1 MLEEQGDLSM
11 KFELS
16 LISRLMRLRGALWW
30 LTPAVVP
37 SLILAIVFGFLSQ
50 LEFRE
55 EDRAEFQFGNRT
67 SAVYLND
74 WLRPSSASIN
84 EDAAIQALLSGNEDS
99 LCIQTGGLIG
109 VPGDSSVSVG
119 FRELSDGCEFSDFGY
134 NLTSGSWPK
143 SANEAVSTD
152 GLFELGQSIAGVSPK
167 ILQVVGTVSNRNDVY
182 GRTLLLAEGTWQSWD
197 MASNQP
203 LFPRLQASYTVFTN
217 VDNPVS
223 LRDTIA
229 NLSSQDGA
237 AATIELQDVRDPRT
251 TIIDRFPFLYA
262 WIIWPVALA
271 SIAMAL
277 ALRVRSLRTSA
288 QRLVA
293 YGLNRRNVVC
303 AILGGAGIWIAASLP
318 SGLLLG
324 WGLAGLLSPVA
335 VTVSGHAA
343 GANPFPLELAITFYS
358 ALAIV
363 LVVMVLYTYFALGR
377 EFKVKRGLKRRSP
390 ERGSR
395 LKVLLGL
402 SLAVVVTLALFQVK
416 NVNELFG
423 LVFTSVLT
431 ACWFMPE
438 LTALLSRMLR
448 IQSLQTIYA
457 VRRMTSED
465 SKSWIAAASATVA
478 FGPFVAIAILLSSSV
493 ADSNANE
500 LLPPRE
506 GQALFYPSGNSEIDQ
521 AIKDVVV
528 SSVGSDVSFVPVLS
542 PADDLGFGLVA
553 TSEGFGA
560 VQSIKS
566 ARDLETL
573 LGRSLSR
580 EAQSVLESGGV
591 IWTREGLSSEVW
603 KSSGNRQDRFD
614 LKDSLFEEIEP
625 RWANDTA
632 GFVLASTVENLGLKN
647 SIMVWT
653 ANGLDPSDRQLIA
666 DALTN
671 KGFDSNYIRFPREE
685 NPISLTPF
693 QLGIGSVLGFIGATL
708 LAVSMRS
715 SSKQLQASSHNLIM
729 QGVPRAWFRRV
740 FLAEVGAPTLMG
752 GLVGIFLAFLA
763 LLAGVQ
769 ALGIALVIPF
779 GAILSYIFML
789 FALFILMMSLSA
801 FRLSRATS

>member
-1 MLEEQGDLSM
+1 M
-11 KFELS
+11 KFQLS

-55 EDRAEFQFGNRT
+55 QDRAEFQFGNRT
-67 SAVYLND
+67 SAIYLND
-74 WLRPSSASIN
+74 WLRPSTASIN
-84 EDAAIQALLSGNEDS
+84 EDAAIQGLLSGNEDS
-99 LCIQTGGLIG
+99 FCVQIGGLIG

-152 GLFELGQSIAGVSPK
+152 GLFELGQSIAGVSPNN
-167 ILQVVGTVSNRNDVY
+167 LQIVGTVTNKNDVY

-197 MASNQP
+197 MASNQT
-203 LFPRLQASYTVFTN
+203 LFPRLQASYTVYTN
-217 VDNPVS
+217 VENPDS
-223 LRDTIA
+223 LRDKIA
-229 NLSSQDGA
+229 NLAEQGGP

-251 TIIDRFPFLYA
+251 TLIQRFPFLYA
-262 WIIWPVALA
+262 WIIWPVSLA

-277 ALRVRSLRTSA
+277 ALRVRSLRIST

-293 YGLNRRNVVC
+293 YGLSRRRVVG
-303 AILGGAGIWIAASLP
+303 AILAGAGIWIAASLP

-324 WGLAGLLSPVA
+324 WGLAGLLGPLAVA
-335 VTVSGHAA
+335 VSGHAA
-343 GANPFPLELAITFYS
+343 GANPFPLELANTSYTS
-358 ALAIV
+358 LAIV
-363 LVVMVLYTYFALGR
+363 LLLMILSTFFALGR
-377 EFKVKRGLKRRSP
+377 DIKVKKRPKRRSAS
-390 ERGSR
+390 RGSR
-395 LKVLLGL
+395 FKVMLGM
-402 SLAVVVTLALFQVK
+402 SVAAVVTVSSFQVN

-423 LVFTSVLT
+423 LVFISVLT

-438 LTALLSRMLR
+438 LTALLSRVLSG
-448 IQSLQTIYA
+448 QSLQTIYA
-457 VRRMTSED
+457 VRRMASAG
-465 SKSWIAAASATVA
+465 SKSWVAAASATVA

-521 AIKDVVV
+521 AIKDLVV
-528 SSVGSDVSFVPVLS
+528 SSAGSDVSFVPVFS
-542 PADDLGFGLVA
+542 PADELGFGLVA

-560 VQSIKS
+560 VQSIES
-566 ARDLETL
+566 VPDLETL
-573 LGRSLSR
+573 LGRSLSS

-603 KSSGNRQDRFD
+603 KSSGNPQDRFD
-614 LKDSLFEEIEP
+614 LEDSLFEEIEP

-632 GFVLASTVENLGLKN
+632 GFVLASAVENLGLKN

-653 ANGLDPSDRQLIA
+653 ANGLEPSDRQLIA

-715 SSKQLQASSHNLIM
+715 SSKQLQASSQNLII

-740 FLAEVGAPTLMG
+740 FVAEVGAPVLMG
-752 GLVGIFLAFLA
+752 GFVGILLAFL
-763 LLAGVQ
+763 LLIAGVE
-769 ALGIALVIPF
+769 ALGFDLIIPF
-779 GAILSYIFML
+779 DAILVYTFLL
-789 FALFILMMSLSA
+789 FALFIIMMSVSA
-801 FRLSRATS
+801 FRLSRSKL